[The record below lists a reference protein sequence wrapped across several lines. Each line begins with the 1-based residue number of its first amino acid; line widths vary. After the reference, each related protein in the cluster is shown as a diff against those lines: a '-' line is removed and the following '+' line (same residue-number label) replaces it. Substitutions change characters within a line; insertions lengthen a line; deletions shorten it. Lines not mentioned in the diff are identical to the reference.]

1 MSKHENLAVLQGLWS
16 SCQSCLLHQ
25 ERRSV
30 VFGYGNPDAQILVV
44 GEAPG
49 MNEDREGVPFVGQA
63 GVLLDQL
70 LASVSVD
77 PTLIEFAEQEK
88 FPPVEVRDILLH
100 YIYYTNVVA
109 CRPPENRDPA
119 TTEQEVCRTRLHEI
133 IYQVDPVIIIA
144 LGRIAAEAL
153 LGKKCPVTSNRGMIR
168 DIEVPGRTGP
178 VIYPMMVALHPAY
191 LLRVNDFGQGTEGMS
206 GKTYE
211 DILRAHRITDQFNW
225 LHYGLPVSDKRPLPT
240 KPKDNR

>member
-1 MSKHENLAVLQGLWS
+1 MSKHENLAVLQEMWS
-16 SCQSCLLHQ
+16 NCQGCLLHQ
-25 ERRSV
+25 DRRSV

-63 GVLLDQL
+63 GTLLDQL

-77 PTLIEFAEQEK
+77 PTLIEFALEEK
-88 FPPVEVRDILLH
+88 FPPVEVRSILLH

-119 TTEQEVCRTRLHEI
+119 TAEQEICRARLHEI
-133 IYQVDPVIIIA
+133 IYQVDPVLVISF
-144 LGRIAAEAL
+144 GRISAEAL
-153 LGKKCPVTSNRGMIR
+153 LGKKCPVISNRGLIR

-178 VIYPMMVALHPAY
+178 VIYPMMVALHPSY
-191 LLRVNDFGQGTEGMS
+191 LLRINDFLQGAEGMS

-211 DILRAHRITDQFNW
+211 DILRAHRIVDQYNW
-225 LHYGLPVSDKRPLPT
+225 LHYGVKAPSERPLPRT
-240 KPKDNR
+240 KENP